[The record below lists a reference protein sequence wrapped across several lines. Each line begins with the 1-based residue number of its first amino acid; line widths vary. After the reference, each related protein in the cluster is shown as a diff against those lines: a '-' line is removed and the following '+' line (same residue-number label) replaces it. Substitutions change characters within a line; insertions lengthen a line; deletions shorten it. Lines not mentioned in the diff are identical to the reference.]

1 MIKTIAAEVE
11 RTKNQ
16 NETSK
21 LTVIIQNDNFI
32 AYRRCSIF
40 IITEEI
46 YTYTYNKKKENKNHL
61 YKYMNILSK
70 FRIKTKV
77 DLSR

>member
-32 AYRRCSIF
+32 AYRRCSLF
-40 IITEEI
+40 IIIEEI
-46 YTYTYNKKKENKNHL
+46 YIYIYTYNKKKGK
-61 YKYMNILSK
+61 
-70 FRIKTKV
+70 
-77 DLSR
+77 

>member
-40 IITEEI
+40 IIIEEI
-46 YTYTYNKKKENKNHL
+46 YTYTYNNKKKGK
-61 YKYMNILSK
+61 
-70 FRIKTKV
+70 
-77 DLSR
+77 